1 MFLLRFGF
9 LCSFL
14 ETLGFNLESER
25 GNGDLLAPEIETVLW
40 FVIKSP
46 RITFIEESS
55 NKCAGWLRELSGIN
69 EAKSHAVRESYS
81 YFAAAPLVTGIMGEL
96 K

>member
-1 MFLLRFGF
+1 MIRDPVTPDNRLRG
-9 LCSFL
+9 
-14 ETLGFNLESER
+14 
-25 GNGDLLAPEIETVLW
+25 VY
-40 FVIKSP
+40 
-46 RITFIEESS
+46 S